1 MQLVIR
7 GRETPALR
15 RTNVAILST
24 VVRAV
29 CAVIVLGDYDT
40 VGINRVWGM
49 FPNAIDDG
57 VISSEGDA
65 IAGSHVDY
73 VRIPVDPGHPFHAI
87 PDTIPLHPGHRYAR
101 CRTPFRYDA
110 GHFRPSERNRIG
122 QAV

>member
-73 VRIPVDPGHPFHAI
+73 VEVLRFDFVH
-87 PDTIPLHPGHRYAR
+87 HRLLPPALTPILNA
-101 CRTPFRYDA
+101 CRTLD
-110 GHFRPSERNRIG
+110 G
-122 QAV
+122 